1 MTPEKIKSYVEML
14 NWENPQEEQD
24 EAICILSQIDER
36 NFGLIL
42 DKSKKS
48 TWENA
53 VKVIKRIGFP
63 QNESLL
69 PGLLCLLQDV
79 NWPGATEAIEILAEI
94 DKKTVV
100 PLIEQAIHSANL
112 NEDFMWLGGLSL
124 LVSKSG
130 YLAEDFDDSCIF
142 EILKNVEEEK
152 QHAKEKNITDFNIT
166 HRERNILKLIADGY
180 SNAQIA
186 NELVIAHNTVK
197 NHVASI
203 IKKLNVEDRVQIAV
217 FALKNNLLE

>member
-1 MTPEKIKSYVEML
+1 MHKINLMIVEDHPFTRQTLVYEFKKQENINLVAALDNGESAINFVKTNQVDVILMDIDMPIVDGISATKEIKKFNDKILIIMLTNHNEKDKVISAFKSGANGYCIK
-14 NWENPQEEQD
+14 Q
-24 EAICILSQIDER
+24 IKIDELL
-36 NFGLIL
+36 NIIDIVKDGGVWF
-42 DKSKKS
+42 DKQI
-48 TWENA
+48 A
-53 VKVIKRIGFP
+53 
-63 QNESLL
+63 Q
-69 PGLLCLLQDV
+69 
-79 NWPGATEAIEILAEI
+79 
-94 DKKTVV
+94 
-100 PLIEQAIHSANL
+100 
-112 NEDFMWLGGLSL
+112 
-124 LVSKSG
+124 
-130 YLAEDFDDSCIF
+130 YIF